1 MSKVT
6 PPPKELKREPFDFGC
21 SMTVFPPDEVE
32 ALDEHGHLLEALAAG
47 RVKPVT
53 AEQRHFLKVDRDEA
67 EPRTVLE
74 RAWVRLKGRREF
86 ERDQDT
92 ARPAEPAEKY
102 DIKEID
108 EDRCWW

>member
-1 MSKVT
+1 VSKV
-6 PPPKELKREPFDFGC
+6 PPPHKELKPQPFEFGC
-21 SMTVFPPDEVE
+21 SMTVFPADEVE
-32 ALDEHGHLLEALAAG
+32 ALDEHGHLLEELAAG
-47 RVKPVT
+47 RLKPTT

-86 ERDQDT
+86 EREQNAT
-92 ARPAEPAEKY
+92 RPAEPAENY